1 MLNKDVDVDPI
12 VMAIPAMISKLGG
25 IFTPVVYLARNGK
38 FRKQA
43 FSMFHCKTLST
54 SVHPQTSTTT
64 SYPNAMKTQLS
75 ACRRPSAP
83 TELSNTVVLPG
94 EARSI
99 QE

>member
-1 MLNKDVDVDPI
+1 MLNKDADVDPI

-64 SYPNAMKTQLS
+64 SAMKTQPS
-75 ACRRPSAP
+75 ACRLPSAP
-83 TELSNTVVLPG
+83 TELNNTVVLPG

-99 QE
+99 QD